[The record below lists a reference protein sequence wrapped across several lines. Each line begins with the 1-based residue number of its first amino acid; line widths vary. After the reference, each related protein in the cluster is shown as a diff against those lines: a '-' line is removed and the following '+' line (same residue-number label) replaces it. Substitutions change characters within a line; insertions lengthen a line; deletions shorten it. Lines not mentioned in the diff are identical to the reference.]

1 MCVCVCVRVCVCV
14 LKHGLLGASPILIQ
28 CQFYP
33 HSLRVNQP
41 IAGVPHHNASD
52 KDKTDPDKPAAVARA
67 ANKPTSNTPARPSS
81 ALKTRQANST
91 PRVRSRHAPARSLST
106 PLARSLSVRV
116 SNRDR
121 RWIERQSDPKSPIS
135 TTYKVTPTA
144 FFLFSFF
151 SFSAFLL
158 FYPPP
163 PPPPIFVPCF
173 FLPPTP
179 HPFFLLF
186 FFVKNDRSV

>member
-1 MCVCVCVRVCVCV
+1 MCHCVCVRARVCV
-14 LKHGLLGASPILIQ
+14 LKHGLLGVSPILIQ

-41 IAGVPHHNASD
+41 VAGAPHHNASD

-106 PLARSLSVRV
+106 PLSRSLSVRV

-121 RWIERQSDPKSPIS
+121 RWIERQTDPKSPNS

-144 FFLFSFF
+144 FFFF

-158 FYPPP
+158 FYS
-163 PPPPIFVPCF
+163 
-173 FLPPTP
+173 P
-179 HPFFLLF
+179 HPLPFFSF
-186 FFVKNDRSV
+186 FIKKIRSV